1 MHINRR
7 SIDHTRENI
16 TNQMKNRPLFSI
28 ILVVFIDLLGFS
40 LIIPLLPYYA
50 QTFNASDTTIGLLLA
65 SYAAAQL
72 IGAPLLGRA
81 SDRFGRRPILL
92 ISIFG
97 TFLGFLL
104 FGFARSLTMLFASR
118 ILQGITGGN
127 LSVAQAY
134 ITDVTDSKS
143 RNRGLGMIGA
153 AFGLGFIIG
162 PSLGGLLSNISYS
175 VPAFVASALSFINL
189 ILIAFWLPE
198 SLTAETR
205 ARMTQNK
212 PVFSLSALL
221 EALKHPLTGPLL
233 ITRFLYSLAFVILQS
248 IFSLFALKRFGMS
261 VVATGFVLT
270 YVGVVSVFTQAWLVG
285 RLSQRFRDT
294 ILIQSGLLLLAL
306 GLLAWAFAPS
316 VLLLVL
322 SVTPIALAG
331 GMLNT
336 IVPSALTK
344 TVEPQEVGGI
354 LGLATSIESSTRVI
368 SPLLGGFLLDKVSYW
383 APGTFGALLLLI
395 TFVYVLRTIESAGDP
410 VTTAP

>member
-1 MHINRR
+1 MN
-7 SIDHTRENI
+7 N
-16 TNQMKNRPLFSI
+16 KPLFSI

-50 QTFNASDTTIGLLLA
+50 QTFKASDTTVGLLLA

-104 FGFARSLTMLFASR
+104 FGFAESLAMLFASR
-118 ILQGITGGN
+118 ILQGLTGGN

-134 ITDVTDSKS
+134 ITDVTDAKS
-143 RNRGLGMIGA
+143 RNRGLGLIGA

-162 PSLGGLLSNISYS
+162 PAAGGLLSSISYS
-175 VPAFVASALSFINL
+175 VPAFVAAALSFINL
-189 ILIAFWLPE
+189 MLIVFWLPE
-198 SLTAETR
+198 SLTQENRTQITEKRPGFTR
-205 ARMTQNK
+205 T
-212 PVFSLSALL
+212 ALL
-221 EALKHPLTGPLL
+221 ETLNRPLSGPLL
-233 ITRFLYSLAFVILQS
+233 ITRFLYSLAFAILQS
-248 IFSLFALKRFGMS
+248 IFSLFSLKRFGMS

-270 YVGVVSVFTQAWLVG
+270 YVGVVSVVTQSWLIG
-285 RLSQRFRDT
+285 KLSQRFQDML
-294 ILIQSGLLLLAL
+294 LIQAGLILLAF
-306 GLLAWAFAPS
+306 GLLAWAFAPNIF
-316 VLLLVL
+316 LLVL

-336 IVPSALTK
+336 VLPSALTK

-354 LGLATSIESSTRVI
+354 LGLSTSVESSTRVI
-368 SPLLGGFLLDKVSYW
+368 APLLGGFMLEKISYW
-383 APGTFGALLLLI
+383 APGAFGA
-395 TFVYVLRTIESAGDP
+395 FVLFVAIVYFWQTIGRSSKLRTRE
-410 VTTAP
+410 T

>member
-1 MHINRR
+1 MN
-7 SIDHTRENI
+7 N
-16 TNQMKNRPLFSI
+16 KPLFSI

-50 QTFNASDTTIGLLLA
+50 QTFNASDTTVGLLLA

-97 TFLGFLL
+97 TFLGFLI
-104 FGFARSLTMLFASR
+104 FGFAETLTMLFASR
-118 ILQGITGGN
+118 ILQGLTGGN

-134 ITDVTDSKS
+134 ITDVTDAKS
-143 RNRGLGMIGA
+143 RNRGLGLIGA

-162 PSLGGLLSNISYS
+162 PALGGLLSNISYS
-175 VPAFVASALSFINL
+175 IPAFVASALSFINL

-198 SLTAETR
+198 SLTSEKRTQITEKRPGFTLTALFET
-205 ARMTQNK
+205 
-212 PVFSLSALL
+212 
-221 EALKHPLTGPLL
+221 LKRPLTGPLL

-270 YVGVVSVFTQAWLVG
+270 YVGVVSVFTQAWLIG
-285 RLSQRFRDT
+285 RLSQRFQDV
-294 ILIQSGLLLLAL
+294 ILIQGGLILLAFGLLV
-306 GLLAWAFAPS
+306 WAFAPNI
-316 VLLLVL
+316 LMLVL
-322 SVTPIALAG
+322 SVTPVALAG

-336 IVPSALTK
+336 LLPSALTK
-344 TVEPQEVGGI
+344 TVGPQEVGGI
-354 LGLATSIESSTRVI
+354 LGLSTSIESSTRVI
-368 SPLLGGFLLDKVSYW
+368 APLLGGFMLEKISYW
-383 APGTFGALLLLI
+383 APGAFGA
-395 TFVYVLRTIESAGDP
+395 FVLFVAIVYFWRTIGRSSELSKTR
-410 VTTAP
+410 V

>member
-1 MHINRR
+1 MNSRY
-7 SIDHTRENI
+7 
-16 TNQMKNRPLFSI
+16 LFSI

-104 FGFARSLTMLFASR
+104 FGFATSLAMLFASR

-134 ITDVTDSKS
+134 ITDVTDAKS

-162 PSLGGLLSNISYS
+162 PALGGLLSGISYS
-175 VPAFVASALSFINL
+175 VPAFVAAGLSFINL
-189 ILIAFWLPE
+189 LLVAFWLPE
-198 SLTAETR
+198 SLTPEKR
-205 ARMTQNK
+205 AQLTHKRPAFT
-212 PVFSLSALL
+212 FSALL
-221 EALKHPLTGPLL
+221 EALRHPLTGPLL

-248 IFSLFALKRFGMS
+248 IFSLFALKRFNVS
-261 VVATGFVLT
+261 VVTTGFILT
-270 YVGVVSVFTQAWLVG
+270 YVGIVSVVTQAWLVG
-285 RLSQRFRDT
+285 KLSQKFRDT
-294 ILIQSGLLLLAL
+294 ILIESGLLTLAL
-306 GLLAWAFAPS
+306 GLLIWALAPNVP
-316 VLLLVL
+316 VLVF
-322 SVTPIALAG
+322 SMTPIALAG
-331 GMLNT
+331 GLLNT

-354 LGLATSIESSTRVI
+354 LGLSTSIESSTRVI
-368 SPLLGGFLLDKVSYW
+368 SPLLGGFLLERVSYW
-383 APGTFGALLLLI
+383 APGVFGALLLFI
-395 TFVYVLRTIESAGDP
+395 TFAYVLRTAENVGDP
-410 VTTAP
+410 VTS

>member
-1 MHINRR
+1 MNNK
-7 SIDHTRENI
+7 S
-16 TNQMKNRPLFSI
+16 LFGI

-81 SDRFGRRPILL
+81 SDQFGRRPILL
-92 ISIFG
+92 VSIFG

-104 FGFARSLTMLFASR
+104 FGLANSLTMLFVSR

-134 ITDVTDSKS
+134 ITDVTDAQS

-162 PSLGGLLSNISYS
+162 PALGGVLSNISYS
-175 VPAFVASALSFINL
+175 VPAFVAAGLSFINL
-189 ILIAFWLPE
+189 LLIIFWLPE
-198 SLTAETR
+198 SLTPERR
-205 ARMTQNK
+205 AQLSPKRSGITLQALSE
-212 PVFSLSALL
+212 SLQR
-221 EALKHPLTGPLL
+221 PLTGTLL

-248 IFSLFALKRFGMS
+248 IFSLFALRRFGMS
-261 VVATGFVLT
+261 VIATGFVLT
-270 YVGVVSVFTQAWLVG
+270 YVGVVSVITQAWLIG
-285 RLSQRFRDT
+285 KLSQRFEDMV
-294 ILIQSGLLLLAL
+294 LIQGGLVLLGI
-306 GLLAWAFAPS
+306 GLLAWAFAPNI
-316 VLLLVL
+316 LILVL

-336 IVPSALTK
+336 ILPSALTK
-344 TVEPQEVGGI
+344 TVEPQDVGGI
-354 LGLATSIESSTRVI
+354 LGLSTSIESSTRVI
-368 SPLLGGFLLDKVSYW
+368 APLLGGFMLDNLSYW
-383 APGTFGALLLLI
+383 APGLFGTLLLFATSI
-395 TFVYVLRTIESAGDP
+395 YFWRTIGINQP
-410 VTTAP
+410 RIIKHNP

>member
-1 MHINRR
+1 MN
-7 SIDHTRENI
+7 N
-16 TNQMKNRPLFSI
+16 KFLFGI

-81 SDRFGRRPILL
+81 SDQFGRRPILL

-97 TFLGFLL
+97 TFLGFVL
-104 FGFARSLTMLFASR
+104 FGFANSLTTLFVSR

-134 ITDVTDSKS
+134 ITDVTDAQS

-162 PSLGGLLSNISYS
+162 PALGGVLSNISYS
-175 VPAFVASALSFINL
+175 VPAFVAAGLSLINL
-189 ILIAFWLPE
+189 ILIIFWLPE
-198 SLTAETR
+198 SLTPERR
-205 ARMTQNK
+205 AQMTGK
-212 PVFSLSALL
+212 RPAITLSALL
-221 EALKHPLTGPLL
+221 ESLRRPLTGPLL

-270 YVGVVSVFTQAWLVG
+270 YVGVVSVFTQAWLIG
-285 RLSQRFRDT
+285 KLSQRFQDMV
-294 ILIQSGLLLLAL
+294 LIQGGLILLGF
-306 GLLAWAFAPS
+306 GLLAWAFAPNI
-316 VLLLVL
+316 LILVL

-336 IVPSALTK
+336 ILPSALTK
-344 TVEPQEVGGI
+344 TVESQEFGGI
-354 LGLATSIESSTRVI
+354 LGLSTSIESSTRVI
-368 SPLLGGFLLDKVSYW
+368 APLLGGFMLDRISHW
-383 APGTFGALLLLI
+383 APGVFGALLLFSTSI
-395 TFVYVLRTIESAGDP
+395 YFWRTIGVNQLDTLRNNP
-410 VTTAP
+410 

>member
-1 MHINRR
+1 
-7 SIDHTRENI
+7 
-16 TNQMKNRPLFSI
+16 MKSRPLFSI

-50 QTFNASDTTIGLLLA
+50 QTFKASDTTIGLLLA

-97 TFLGFLL
+97 TFFGFLL
-104 FGFARSLTMLFASR
+104 FGFAESLGMLFASR
-118 ILQGITGGN
+118 ILQGLTGGN

-134 ITDVTDSKS
+134 ITDVTDAQS

-162 PSLGGLLSNISYS
+162 PALGGLLSSISYS

-189 ILIAFWLPE
+189 LLIAFWLPE
-198 SLTAETR
+198 SLSAEKR
-205 ARMTQNK
+205 TQK
-212 PVFSLSALL
+212 SHQKAAFSVGALL
-221 EALKHPLTGPLL
+221 QALRHPLTGPLL

-248 IFSLFALKRFGMS
+248 IFSLFALRRFDMN
-261 VVATGFVLT
+261 VVSTGFVLT
-270 YVGVVSVFTQAWLVG
+270 YVGIVSVFTQAWLVG
-285 RLSQRFRDT
+285 KLSHRFKDMRLVQG
-294 ILIQSGLLLLAL
+294 GLLVLAG
-306 GLLAWAFAPS
+306 GLLVWAFSPNIPI
-316 VLLLVL
+316 LVL

-354 LGLATSIESSTRVI
+354 LGLSTSIESSTRVI
-368 SPLLGGFLLDKVSYW
+368 SPLLGSFLLEEISYW
-383 APGTFGALLLLI
+383 APVAFGALLLIITLI
-395 TFVYVLRTIESAGDP
+395 YVLRTIKGADERIP
-410 VTTAP
+410 TTG

>member
-1 MHINRR
+1 MYLQMNTNNRY
-7 SIDHTRENI
+7 
-16 TNQMKNRPLFSI
+16 LFSI

-50 QTFNASDTTIGLLLA
+50 QTFNASDTIIGLLLA

-104 FGFARSLTMLFASR
+104 FGFAKSLTMLFASR

-134 ITDVTDSKS
+134 ITDVTDAKS

-162 PSLGGLLSNISYS
+162 PALGGLLSGISYS
-175 VPAFVASALSFINL
+175 VPAFVAAGLSFINL
-189 ILIAFWLPE
+189 LLIAFWLPE
-198 SLTAETR
+198 SLTPEKR
-205 ARMTQNK
+205 AQLTQKK
-212 PVFSLSALL
+212 PSFSFGGLL
-221 EALKHPLTGPLL
+221 EALRHPLTGPLL

-248 IFSLFALKRFGMS
+248 IFSLFALKRFDMS

-270 YVGVVSVFTQAWLVG
+270 YVGIVSVVTQAWLVG
-285 RLSQRFRDT
+285 KLSQKFKDT
-294 ILIQSGLLLLAL
+294 ILIESGLLMLAA
-306 GLLAWAFAPS
+306 GLLVWAFAPN
-316 VLLLVL
+316 VPILVF

-331 GMLNT
+331 GLLNT

-344 TVEPQEVGGI
+344 TVGPQEVGGI
-354 LGLATSIESSTRVI
+354 LGLSTSIESSTRVI
-368 SPLLGGFLLDKVSYW
+368 SPLLGGFLLERISYW
-383 APGTFGALLLLI
+383 APGAFGALLLFV
-395 TFVYVLRTIESAGDP
+395 TFAYVLRTAESADEP
-410 VTTAP
+410 IVP

>member
-1 MHINRR
+1 MKTLIDPRSTDMNNRY
-7 SIDHTRENI
+7 
-16 TNQMKNRPLFSI
+16 LFSI

-50 QTFNASDTTIGLLLA
+50 QAFNASDITIGFLLA

-104 FGFARSLTMLFASR
+104 FGFAKSLAMLFASR
-118 ILQGITGGN
+118 MLQGLTGGN

-134 ITDVTDSKS
+134 ITDVTDAKS

-162 PSLGGLLSNISYS
+162 PALGGLLSGISYS
-175 VPAFVASALSFINL
+175 VPAFVAAGLSFINL
-189 ILIAFWLPE
+189 LLVAFWLPE
-198 SLTAETR
+198 SLTPEKR
-205 ARMTQNK
+205 AQQTQK
-212 PVFSLSALL
+212 RSSFSFSALL
-221 EALKHPLTGPLL
+221 QALRHPLTGPLL

-248 IFSLFALKRFGMS
+248 IFSLFVLKRFNMS
-261 VVATGFVLT
+261 VVGTGFVLT
-270 YVGVVSVFTQAWLVG
+270 YVGIVSVVTQAWLVG

-294 ILIQSGLLLLAL
+294 FLIEGGLLTLAL
-306 GLLAWAFAPS
+306 GLLMWAFAPS
-316 VLLLVL
+316 VFVLVL

-331 GMLNT
+331 GLLNT

-354 LGLATSIESSTRVI
+354 LGLSTSMESFTRVI
-368 SPLLGGFLLDKVSYW
+368 APLFGGFLLERVSYW
-383 APGTFGALLLLI
+383 APGTFGALLLFI
-395 TFVYVLRTIESAGDP
+395 TFAYFLRATENVGEP
-410 VTTAP
+410 VAL

>member
-1 MHINRR
+1 MN
-7 SIDHTRENI
+7 N
-16 TNQMKNRPLFSI
+16 KYLFGI

-81 SDRFGRRPILL
+81 SDQFGRRPILL
-92 ISIFG
+92 VSIFG

-104 FGFARSLTMLFASR
+104 FGLANSLTMLFASR

-134 ITDVTDSKS
+134 ITDVTDAQS

-162 PSLGGLLSNISYS
+162 PALGGVLSNISYS
-175 VPAFVASALSFINL
+175 VPAFVAAGLSFINL
-189 ILIAFWLPE
+189 ILIIFWLPE
-198 SLTAETR
+198 SLTPERR
-205 ARMTQNK
+205 AQ
-212 PVFSLSALL
+212 LSPKRSGITLQALL
-221 EALKHPLTGPLL
+221 ESLRRPLTGTLL

-248 IFSLFALKRFGMS
+248 IFSLFALRRFGMS

-270 YVGVVSVFTQAWLVG
+270 YVGVVSVVTQAWLIG
-285 RLSQRFRDT
+285 KLSQRFEDMV
-294 ILIQSGLLLLAL
+294 LIQFGLVLLGIGLLT
-306 GLLAWAFAPS
+306 WAFAPNIPF
-316 VLLLVL
+316 LVL

-336 IVPSALTK
+336 ILPSSLTK
-344 TVEPQEVGGI
+344 TVEPQDVGGI
-354 LGLATSIESSTRVI
+354 LGLSTSIESSTRVVA
-368 SPLLGGFLLDKVSYW
+368 PLLGGFMLDNISYW
-383 APGTFGALLLLI
+383 APGLFG
-395 TFVYVLRTIESAGDP
+395 T
-410 VTTAP
+410 

>member
-1 MHINRR
+1 MHPTGNM
-7 SIDHTRENI
+7 N
-16 TNQMKNRPLFSI
+16 NKPLFSI

-50 QTFNASDTTIGLLLA
+50 QTFKASDTTIGLLLA

-104 FGFARSLTMLFASR
+104 FGFAGSLAMLFASR

-134 ITDVTDSKS
+134 ITDVTDAKS
-143 RNRGLGMIGA
+143 RNRGLGLIGA

-162 PSLGGLLSNISYS
+162 PAAGGLLSNISYS
-175 VPAFVASALSFINL
+175 VPAFVAAALSFINL
-189 ILIAFWLPE
+189 MLIVFWLPE
-198 SLTAETR
+198 SLRPENR
-205 ARMTQNK
+205 TQITEK
-212 PVFSLSALL
+212 RPGFTLTALL
-221 EALKHPLTGPLL
+221 ETLNRPLSGPLL

-270 YVGVVSVFTQAWLVG
+270 YVGVVSVVTQAWLIG
-285 RLSQRFRDT
+285 KLSQRFQDML
-294 ILIQSGLLLLAL
+294 LIQAGLILLAF
-306 GLLAWAFAPS
+306 GLLAWAFAPNIF
-316 VLLLVL
+316 LLVL

-336 IVPSALTK
+336 VLPSALTK

-354 LGLATSIESSTRVI
+354 LGLSTSVESSTRVI
-368 SPLLGGFLLDKVSYW
+368 APLLGGFMLEKISYW
-383 APGTFGALLLLI
+383 APGAFGA
-395 TFVYVLRTIESAGDP
+395 FVLFVAIVYFWQTIGRSSEFRTTG
-410 VTTAP
+410 T

>member
-1 MHINRR
+1 MN
-7 SIDHTRENI
+7 N
-16 TNQMKNRPLFSI
+16 KFLFGI

-81 SDRFGRRPILL
+81 SDQFGRRPILL

-97 TFLGFLL
+97 TFLGFVL
-104 FGFARSLTMLFASR
+104 FGFANSLTTLFVSR

-134 ITDVTDSKS
+134 ITDVTDAQS

-162 PSLGGLLSNISYS
+162 PALGGVLSNISYS
-175 VPAFVASALSFINL
+175 VPAFVAAGLSLINL
-189 ILIAFWLPE
+189 ILIIFWLPE
-198 SLTAETR
+198 SLTPERR
-205 ARMTQNK
+205 AQMTGK
-212 PVFSLSALL
+212 RPAITLSALL
-221 EALKHPLTGPLL
+221 ESLRRPLTGPLL

-270 YVGVVSVFTQAWLVG
+270 YVGVVSVFTQAWLIG
-285 RLSQRFRDT
+285 KLSQRFQDMV
-294 ILIQSGLLLLAL
+294 LIQGGLIVLGF
-306 GLLAWAFAPS
+306 GLLAWAFAPNI
-316 VLLLVL
+316 LILVL

-336 IVPSALTK
+336 ILPSALTK
-344 TVEPQEVGGI
+344 TVEPQEFGGI
-354 LGLATSIESSTRVI
+354 LGLSTSIESSTRVI
-368 SPLLGGFLLDKVSYW
+368 APLLGGFMLDRISHW
-383 APGTFGALLLLI
+383 APGVFGALLLFS
-395 TFVYVLRTIESAGDP
+395 TFIYFWRTIGVNQLDTLRNNP
-410 VTTAP
+410 

>member
-1 MHINRR
+1 MNKMNNRY
-7 SIDHTRENI
+7 
-16 TNQMKNRPLFSI
+16 LFSI

-104 FGFARSLTMLFASR
+104 FGFAESLIVLFASR
-118 ILQGITGGN
+118 ILQGLTGGN

-134 ITDVTDSKS
+134 ITDVTDAKS

-162 PSLGGLLSNISYS
+162 PALGGLLSNISYS
-175 VPAFVASALSFINL
+175 VPAFVAAALSFINL
-189 ILIAFWLPE
+189 LLVAFWLPE
-198 SLTAETR
+198 SLTPEKR
-205 ARMTQNK
+205 AQQMQRRHAFT
-212 PVFSLSALL
+212 LSALL
-221 EALKHPLTGPLL
+221 QALSHRFTGPLL

-248 IFSLFALKRFGMS
+248 IFSLFALRRFNMS
-261 VVATGFVLT
+261 VVGTGFVLT
-270 YVGVVSVFTQAWLVG
+270 YVGIVSVVTQAWLVG
-285 RLSQRFRDT
+285 KLSQRFRDT
-294 ILIQSGLLLLAL
+294 ILIAGGLVLLAL
-306 GLLAWAFAPS
+306 GLLAWAFAPNIPM
-316 VLLLVL
+316 LVL
-322 SVTPIALAG
+322 SVTPMAFAG
-331 GMLNT
+331 GILNT

-344 TVEPQEVGGI
+344 IVEPEEVGGI
-354 LGLATSIESSTRVI
+354 LGLSTSVESATRVI
-368 SPLLGGFLLDKVSYW
+368 APLLGSYLLEKISYW
-383 APGTFGALLLLI
+383 APGTFGALLLFI
-395 TFVYVLRTIESAGDP
+395 AFAYFLRKTDTTGEP
-410 VTTAP
+410 VRF

>member
-1 MHINRR
+1 MNNRY
-7 SIDHTRENI
+7 
-16 TNQMKNRPLFSI
+16 LFSI

-50 QTFNASDTTIGLLLA
+50 QTFNASDTVIGLLLA

-104 FGFARSLTMLFASR
+104 FGFAESLTMLFASR
-118 ILQGITGGN
+118 ILQGLTGGN

-134 ITDVTDSKS
+134 ITDVTDAKS

-162 PSLGGLLSNISYS
+162 PAVGGLLSNISYS
-175 VPAFVASALSFINL
+175 VPAFVASGLSFINL
-189 ILIAFWLPE
+189 LLITFWLPE
-198 SLTAETR
+198 SLTVDRR
-205 ARMTQNK
+205 AQLTQRK
-212 PVFSLSALL
+212 PALSFSALL
-221 EALKHPLTGPLL
+221 QALKHPLTGPLL

-248 IFSLFALKRFGMS
+248 IFSLFALKRFNMS

-270 YVGVVSVFTQAWLVG
+270 YVGVISVITQAWLVG
-285 RLSQRFRDT
+285 KLSQRFRDT
-294 ILIQSGLLLLAL
+294 ILIESGLLLLAL
-306 GLLAWAFAPS
+306 GLLVWAFAPNIPI
-316 VLLLVL
+316 LVV
-322 SVTPIALAG
+322 SVTPSALAG
-331 GMLNT
+331 GILNT
-336 IVPSALTK
+336 IWASARTK

-354 LGLATSIESSTRVI
+354 LGLSTSVESATRVV
-368 SPLLGGFLLDKVSYW
+368 SPLLGGFLLERISYW
-383 APGTFGALLLLI
+383 APGVLGAVLLFI
-395 TFVYVLRTIESAGDP
+395 SFAYVLRTVEDAGGP
-410 VTTAP
+410 LTP

>member
-1 MHINRR
+1 MN
-7 SIDHTRENI
+7 D
-16 TNQMKNRPLFSI
+16 RPLFSI

-50 QTFNASDTTIGLLLA
+50 QTFNASDTTIGILLA

-104 FGFARSLTMLFASR
+104 FGLAGSLMILFASR

-162 PSLGGLLSNISYS
+162 PALGGLLSNISYS

-198 SLTAETR
+198 SLTSEKR
-205 ARMTQNK
+205 AQLTQKK
-212 PVFSLSALL
+212 PAWSLSALL

-248 IFSLFALKRFGMS
+248 IFSLFALRRFGMS

-270 YVGVVSVFTQAWLVG
+270 YVGVVSVFTQAWLIG
-285 RLSQRFRDT
+285 RLSRRFQDV
-294 ILIQSGLLLLAL
+294 ILIQGDLILLAF
-306 GLLAWAFAPS
+306 GLLAWAFAPNIL
-316 VLLLVL
+316 VLVL
-322 SVTPIALAG
+322 SVTPVALAG

-336 IVPSALTK
+336 ILPSALTK
-344 TVEPQEVGGI
+344 TVEPQDVGGI
-354 LGLATSIESSTRVI
+354 LGLSTAIESSTRVI
-368 SPLLGGFLLDKVSYW
+368 APLLGGFMLEKISYW
-383 APGTFGALLLLI
+383 APGAFGALVLFV
-395 TFVYVLRTIESAGDP
+395 TFTYFRQAIGKGGEPRT
-410 VTTAP
+410 TTA